1 MFVRCIPKYNWI
13 MSGPLSRAQGRKSMT
28 WVSQGTGISAFTVLF
43 AGDFLNNIGF
53 RWACFSVCKCKGP
66 LAGFRNTV
74 SFCCSSF
81 QEHIAEISYSEFLD
95 DLISYDIIFRAKGA
109 V

>member
-1 MFVRCIPKYNWI
+1 
-13 MSGPLSRAQGRKSMT
+13 MT
-28 WVSQGTGISAFTVLF
+28 WVSQGTGISAFTVPF

-53 RWACFSVCKCKGP
+53 SLGMFFCVQVQGHS

-81 QEHIAEISYSEFLD
+81 QEHIAEIPYSEFLD
-95 DLISYDIIFRAKGA
+95 DLISYDIIFRTKGA